1 MIDLLLQLGAPQAWL
16 DSPGLQVLL
25 LGAVRIVII
34 LALAALVLALVRRG
48 TERWIATV
56 ADRPATDPKRQRA
69 VTLGTLLQSTAGYV
83 VWAVAG
89 IMVLSEVGL
98 DIGALIATAG
108 IAGLAV
114 GFGAQTL
121 VKDVIGGIFLLFD
134 DILHVGDLVTIDGHT
149 GTIEE
154 IGVRLIKLRK
164 FDGELVMIP
173 AGEVRTFGNKSVQWA
188 RAIVPVGLS
197 YEQDVDAILPVMERV
212 ANEWVA
218 AHEEIVLDETPQV
231 QGLMDFGDSSV
242 TARVVVRVTPGE
254 QYAAERELR
263 QRLKRAFDAKGI
275 EIPFPQRTM
284 HVARREAPARPLGQ
298 ATHQILPRPRNRT
311 RTNNPHA
318 RPLRLVAVEDLPHRT
333 PTALDGAGARWH
345 FARGGGGRNFW
356 PPRPQRRGE
365 NDPRQDSARARPPLR
380 RHRPPLR
387 PARRHPGRPPPDR
400 VRPREPPL
408 SGVLHGHPDA
418 SRLRAPGRRAP
429 GQAQ

>member
-1 MIDLLLQLGAPQAWL
+1 MVDLLLQFGPPQTWL
-16 DSPGLQVLL
+16 DSISLRVLL

-34 LALAALVLALVRRG
+34 LGLAALVLALVRRG

-56 ADRPATDPKRQRA
+56 ADLPATDPKRQRA

-83 VWAVAG
+83 VWAIAG

-197 YEQDVDAILPVMERV
+197 YGQDVDAILPVMERV
-212 ANEWVA
+212 ATEWVA
-218 AHEEIVLDETPQV
+218 EHEDIVLDESPQV

-242 TARVVVRVTPGE
+242 TARVVVRVAPGE

-275 EIPFPQRTM
+275 EIPFPQRTT
-284 HVARREAPARPLGQ
+284 HVVQSEAPARTPE
-298 ATHQILPRPRNRT
+298 A
-311 RTNNPHA
+311 NPA
-318 RPLRLVAVEDLPHRT
+318 SDA
-333 PTALDGAGARWH
+333 
-345 FARGGGGRNFW
+345 
-356 PPRPQRRGE
+356 
-365 NDPRQDSARARPPLR
+365 
-380 RHRPPLR
+380 
-387 PARRHPGRPPPDR
+387 PASS
-400 VRPREPPL
+400 E
-408 SGVLHGHPDA
+408 SEE
-418 SRLRAPGRRAP
+418 S
-429 GQAQ
+429 Q

>member
-1 MIDLLLQLGAPQAWL
+1 MIDLLLQLGTPQAWL

-69 VTLGTLLQSTAGYV
+69 VTLGTLLRSTAGYV
-83 VWAVAG
+83 VWAIAG

-114 GFGAQTL
+114 GVGAQTL

-154 IGVRLIKLRK
+154 IGVRLIKLRT

-242 TARVVVRVTPGE
+242 TARVVVRVKPGE

-263 QRLKRAFDAKGI
+263 QRLKRAFDEKGV

-284 HVARREAPARPLGQ
+284 HVARREAPAR
-298 ATHQILPRPRNRT
+298 
-311 RTNNPHA
+311 
-318 RPLRLVAVEDLPHRT
+318 T
-333 PTALDGAGARWH
+333 PGAGDAPD
-345 FARGGGGRNFW
+345 
-356 PPRPQRRGE
+356 PPTSPE
-365 NDPRQDSARARPPLR
+365 
-380 RHRPPLR
+380 
-387 PARRHPGRPPPDR
+387 
-400 VRPREPPL
+400 
-408 SGVLHGHPDA
+408 PDA
-418 SRLRAPGRRAP
+418 NR
-429 GQAQ
+429 

>member
-1 MIDLLLQLGAPQAWL
+1 MIDLLLQLGTPQAWL

-69 VTLGTLLQSTAGYV
+69 VTLGTLLRSTAGYV
-83 VWAVAG
+83 VWAIAG

-114 GFGAQTL
+114 GVGAQTL

-154 IGVRLIKLRK
+154 IGVRLIKLRT

-218 AHEEIVLDETPQV
+218 AHAEIVLDETPQV

-242 TARVVVRVTPGE
+242 TARVVVRVKPGE

-275 EIPFPQRTM
+275 RIPFPQRTM
-284 HVARREAPARPLGQ
+284 HVARREAPAR
-298 ATHQILPRPRNRT
+298 
-311 RTNNPHA
+311 
-318 RPLRLVAVEDLPHRT
+318 T
-333 PTALDGAGARWH
+333 PGAGDAPD
-345 FARGGGGRNFW
+345 
-356 PPRPQRRGE
+356 PPTSPE
-365 NDPRQDSARARPPLR
+365 
-380 RHRPPLR
+380 
-387 PARRHPGRPPPDR
+387 
-400 VRPREPPL
+400 
-408 SGVLHGHPDA
+408 PDA
-418 SRLRAPGRRAP
+418 NR
-429 GQAQ
+429 

>member
-1 MIDLLLQLGAPQAWL
+1 
-16 DSPGLQVLL
+16 
-25 LGAVRIVII
+25 
-34 LALAALVLALVRRG
+34 
-48 TERWIATV
+48 
-56 ADRPATDPKRQRA
+56 
-69 VTLGTLLQSTAGYV
+69 
-83 VWAVAG
+83 VWAIAG

-197 YEQDVDAILPVMERV
+197 YGQDVDAILPVMERV
-212 ANEWVA
+212 ATEWVA
-218 AHEEIVLDETPQV
+218 EHEDIVLDESPQV

-242 TARVVVRVTPGE
+242 TARVVVRVAPGE

-275 EIPFPQRTM
+275 EIPFPQRTT
-284 HVARREAPARPLGQ
+284 HVVQSEAPAR
-298 ATHQILPRPRNRT
+298 
-311 RTNNPHA
+311 
-318 RPLRLVAVEDLPHRT
+318 T
-333 PTALDGAGARWH
+333 PEA
-345 FARGGGGRNFW
+345 
-356 PPRPQRRGE
+356 
-365 NDPRQDSARARPPLR
+365 DPASDA
-380 RHRPPLR
+380 
-387 PARRHPGRPPPDR
+387 PASS
-400 VRPREPPL
+400 E
-408 SGVLHGHPDA
+408 SEE
-418 SRLRAPGRRAP
+418 S
-429 GQAQ
+429 Q

>member
-1 MIDLLLQLGAPQAWL
+1 MVDLLLQFGPPQTWL
-16 DSPGLQVLL
+16 DSISLRVLL

-34 LALAALVLALVRRG
+34 LGLAALVLALVRRG

-56 ADRPATDPKRQRA
+56 ADLPATDPKRQRA

-83 VWAVAG
+83 VWAIAG

-197 YEQDVDAILPVMERV
+197 YGQDVDAILPVMERV
-212 ANEWVA
+212 ATEWVA
-218 AHEEIVLDETPQV
+218 EHEDIVLDESPQV

-242 TARVVVRVTPGE
+242 TARVVVRVAPGE

-263 QRLKRAFDAKGI
+263 QRLKRAFDEKGI
-275 EIPFPQRTM
+275 EIPFPQRTT
-284 HVARREAPARPLGQ
+284 HVVQSEAPAR
-298 ATHQILPRPRNRT
+298 
-311 RTNNPHA
+311 
-318 RPLRLVAVEDLPHRT
+318 T
-333 PTALDGAGARWH
+333 PEA
-345 FARGGGGRNFW
+345 
-356 PPRPQRRGE
+356 
-365 NDPRQDSARARPPLR
+365 DPASDA
-380 RHRPPLR
+380 
-387 PARRHPGRPPPDR
+387 PASS
-400 VRPREPPL
+400 E
-408 SGVLHGHPDA
+408 SEE
-418 SRLRAPGRRAP
+418 S
-429 GQAQ
+429 Q

>member
-48 TERWIATV
+48 TERWIATA

-197 YEQDVDAILPVMERV
+197 YEQDVDTILPVMERV

-284 HVARREAPARPLGQ
+284 HVARREAPARPPGTGD
-298 ATHQILPRPRNRT
+298 AP
-311 RTNNPHA
+311 
-318 RPLRLVAVEDLPHRT
+318 DS
-333 PTALDGAGARWH
+333 PTS
-345 FARGGGGRNFW
+345 
-356 PPRPQRRGE
+356 PE
-365 NDPRQDSARARPPLR
+365 
-380 RHRPPLR
+380 
-387 PARRHPGRPPPDR
+387 
-400 VRPREPPL
+400 
-408 SGVLHGHPDA
+408 PDA
-418 SRLRAPGRRAP
+418 N
-429 GQAQ
+429 Q

>member
-1 MIDLLLQLGAPQAWL
+1 MVDLLLQLGAPQTWL
-16 DSPGLQVLL
+16 DSVSLRVLL

-56 ADRPATDPKRQRA
+56 ADLPATDPRRQRA

-83 VWAVAG
+83 VWAIAG

-108 IAGLAV
+108 IAGLAI

-197 YEQDVDAILPVMERV
+197 YGQDVDAILPVMERV
-212 ANEWVA
+212 ATEWVA
-218 AHEEIVLDETPQV
+218 EHEDIVLDESPQV
-231 QGLMDFGDSSV
+231 QGLMDFCDSSV
-242 TARVVVRVTPGE
+242 TARAVVRVKPGE

-275 EIPFPQRTM
+275 EIPFPQRTT
-284 HVARREAPARPLGQ
+284 HVVQSEAPAR
-298 ATHQILPRPRNRT
+298 
-311 RTNNPHA
+311 
-318 RPLRLVAVEDLPHRT
+318 T
-333 PTALDGAGARWH
+333 PEADPASD
-345 FARGGGGRNFW
+345 
-356 PPRPQRRGE
+356 PP
-365 NDPRQDSARARPPLR
+365 
-380 RHRPPLR
+380 
-387 PARRHPGRPPPDR
+387 
-400 VRPREPPL
+400 
-408 SGVLHGHPDA
+408 A
-418 SRLRAPGRRAP
+418 SSESEES
-429 GQAQ
+429 Q